1 MKLKALSI
9 LSAFLMVLGS
19 CNDEQV
25 VKVVENPVRTG
36 EEINFGSY
44 LPDQSKI
51 ETRTFYGDA
60 VETGGLYN
68 NGYFPVY
75 WEDGDQITILCP
87 EASNG
92 TRVDYEITPME
103 GNEYTSTDVT
113 KVDQDK
119 AGLQWGNADVHHFY
133 AFYPAQAVREGDDN
147 PTDGVVTVNIPAEQN
162 PVRWE
167 KDEDGTLVG
176 IGNTDYAY
184 MWAYAEVDRDTL
196 EQGTPIPLKFEP
208 MSTVLEITVNGPISG
223 KIAISSINVNSIDE
237 TGTGEA
243 NTILTGEV
251 KCDIKAATTSENH
264 QAKCE
269 AAGDMNAVR
278 NRIYISLYGAEK
290 DASGNDTYPVLEP
303 GDKLRVYAYLLPK
316 DEDILKGR
324 LQISVSPVNQANKIK
339 TLETADVKAH
349 AINRV
354 NLPALDAESASGG
367 HTDIN
372 YWMSSLDPDIYLT
385 ELSWPGSKMSMAT
398 YENDNN
404 YFLQSSSLTEQFELG
419 VRAFDL
425 QTIVRNTGNPFNPNY
440 EMYVATENQ
449 LQGTPITTLQNA
461 LKELTTCLR
470 TAKEEGKLQ
479 ETVFVNLS
487 YSVPRFKLDFGF
499 GDLGDLFRNEPEWK
513 NRLISTLNNWANE
526 EYVDVYGRK
535 EGEVVTAN
543 TTLGD
548 VAGKIVLRVHI
559 KETDAYSKFDS
570 QLPAQL
576 VCYNDPYNESPV
588 SMSWGIPETTNGL
601 QLLYQE
607 ATRIDNGGGILDLT
621 DFDGTAQT
629 KKDQVAAI
637 VQESVQ
643 QYNTNEEHNI
653 WYMMDLGGYYYAAA
667 VGGLFGERCNSV
679 GVAEDLTPHFFQYF
693 NTREQNASL
702 GTVYM
707 NFADN
712 NPDYGAKYGCDYLIQ
727 TIIDNNF
734 SFPLRTRPGT
744 SSSSRAVP
752 VQANS
757 DPNKWD

>member
-75 WEDGDQITILCP
+75 WEYGDQITILCP

-92 TRVDYEITPME
+92 TRVDYKIIPME

-119 AGLQWGNADVHHFY
+119 AGLQWGSADVHHFY

-223 KIAISSINVNSIDE
+223 RMAISSINVNSIDE

-290 DASGNDTYPVLEP
+290 DASENDTYPVLEP

-354 NLPALDAESASGG
+354 NLPALDAASASGVQ
-367 HTDIN
+367 TDIN

-385 ELSWPGSKMSMAT
+385 ELSWPGSKSSMAT
-398 YENDNN
+398 VSYNNN
-404 YFLQSSSLTEQFELG
+404 YYMQSSSLTDQFNLG
-419 VRAFDL
+419 IRAFDL
-425 QTIVRNTGNPFNPNY
+425 QTKAYRESIFSNY
-440 EMYVATENQ
+440 ERIDVTIETQ
-449 LQGTPITTLQNA
+449 LNTASITPLKNA
-461 LKELTTCLR
+461 LAELAECLQK
-470 TAKEEGKLQ
+470 AEDANKKQ
-479 ETVFVNLS
+479 ESVFVNIS
-487 YSVPRFKLDFGF
+487 YAAPKV
-499 GDLGDLFRNEPEWK
+499 LGEVL
-513 NRLISTLNNWANE
+513 ANE
-526 EYVDVYGRK
+526 DNWRDNLIRFFNDWTNNRVYT
-535 EGEVVTAN
+535 GEINAN
-543 TTLGD
+543 TTLKD
-548 VAGKIVLRVHI
+548 VAGKIVLRI
-559 KETDAYSKFDS
+559 KVKDENVYNGFNTR
-570 QLPAQL
+570 LPAQL
-576 VCYNDPYNESPV
+576 VSYNQPCAIMDDVTTLAP
-588 SMSWGIPETTNGL
+588 MSWGTAANVNGL
-601 QLLYQE
+601 QLLYQD
-607 ATRIDNGGGILDLT
+607 ASRLDDGGGIFDLT
-621 DFDGTAQT
+621 TFDGTINS
-629 KKDQVAAI
+629 KKEQVQAI
-637 VQESVQ
+637 VEASVQ
-643 QYNTNEEHNI
+643 HYNANQAHNI
-653 WYMMDLGGYYYAAA
+653 WYMMDLGGYFYSSNI
-667 VGGLFGERCNSV
+667 GGLFGEHYNSE
-679 GVAEDLTPHFFQYF
+679 GVSEQLTPHFFQYF
-693 NTREQNASL
+693 NTRKQNASL
-702 GTVYM
+702 GTVFM

-712 NPDYGAKYGCDYLIQ
+712 LQDYGAKYGCDYLIQ

-744 SSSSRAVP
+744 STYSRAVP
-752 VQANS
+752 VKINS

>member
-75 WEDGDQITILCP
+75 WEYGDQITILCP

-92 TRVDYEITPME
+92 TRVDYKIIPME

-119 AGLQWGNADVHHFY
+119 AGLQWGSADVHHFY

-385 ELSWPGSKMSMAT
+385 ELSWPGSKMSAIT
-398 YENDNN
+398 YEKGVDDV
-404 YFLQSSSLTEQFELG
+404 FLIGEVHNGYTQRTTLTEQFELG
-419 VRAFDL
+419 VRAFDFPTVYSSYPN
-425 QTIVRNTGNPFNPNY
+425 TIELGRETY
-440 EMYVATENQ
+440 LASTESI
-449 LQGTPITTLQNA
+449 GTTLKAA
-461 LKELTTCLR
+461 LDELATCLTKAE
-470 TAKEEGKLQ
+470 TAGKKQ
-479 ETVFVNLS
+479 EAVFVNISYAASRFILS
-487 YSVPRFKLDFGF
+487 WDRESQWLTTLMNTYD
-499 GDLGDLFRNEPEWK
+499 DWK
-513 NRLISTLNNWANE
+513 NDKIYTSEVNN
-526 EYVDVYGRK
+526 
-535 EGEVVTAN
+535 N

-548 VAGKIVLRVHI
+548 VAGKIILRVHI
-559 KETDAYSKFDS
+559 KGEDTFNQFTT
-570 QLPAQL
+570 QLPVQL
-576 VCYNDPYNESPV
+576 ACYSDPFSLTTVP
-588 SMSWGIPETTNGL
+588 MSWGTASNTNGL
-601 QLLYQE
+601 QLLYEDQ
-607 ATRIDNGGGILDLT
+607 TRLNNGGALNLT
-621 DFDGTAQT
+621 GNDGTPDE
-629 KKDQVAAI
+629 KKANVAAV
-637 VQESVQ
+637 VQESVA
-643 QYNTNEEHNI
+643 QYINNQDHNI
-653 WYMMDLGGYYYAAA
+653 WYLIDLGGFYTTTFLTISIYNGEAA
-667 VGGLFGERCNSV
+667 
-679 GVAEDLTPHFFQYF
+679 AEDLTPHFFQYF

-707 NFADN
+707 NFADD

-744 SSSSRAVP
+744 STYSRAVP
-752 VQANS
+752 VKINS

>member
-92 TRVDYEITPME
+92 TRVDYKITPME

-251 KCDIKAATTSENH
+251 KCDIKAATTSENN

-385 ELSWPGSKMSMAT
+385 ELSWPEKGVDDVLFIGEVHNGYT
-398 YENDNN
+398 
-404 YFLQSSSLTEQFELG
+404 QRTTLTEQFELG
-419 VRAFDL
+419 VRAFDFPTVYSSYPN
-425 QTIVRNTGNPFNPNY
+425 TIIELGRETFL
-440 EMYVATENQ
+440 ASTESI
-449 LQGTPITTLQNA
+449 GTTLKAA
-461 LKELTTCLR
+461 LDELATCLTKAE
-470 TAKEEGKLQ
+470 TAGKKQ
-479 ETVFVNLS
+479 EAVFVNISYAASRFILS
-487 YSVPRFKLDFGF
+487 WDRESQWLTTLMNTYD
-499 GDLGDLFRNEPEWK
+499 DWK
-513 NRLISTLNNWANE
+513 NNKIYTSEVNN
-526 EYVDVYGRK
+526 
-535 EGEVVTAN
+535 N

-548 VAGKIVLRVHI
+548 VAGKIILRVHI
-559 KETDAYSKFDS
+559 KGEDTFNQFTT
-570 QLPAQL
+570 QLPVQL
-576 VCYNDPYNESPV
+576 ACYSDPFSLTTVP
-588 SMSWGIPETTNGL
+588 MSWGTASNTNGL
-601 QLLYQE
+601 QLLYEDQ
-607 ATRIDNGGGILDLT
+607 TRLNNGGALDLT
-621 DFDGTAQT
+621 GNDGTPDE
-629 KKDQVAAI
+629 KKANVAAV
-637 VQESVQ
+637 VQESVA
-643 QYNTNEEHNI
+643 QYINNQDHNI
-653 WYMMDLGGYYYAAA
+653 WYLIDLGGFYTTTFLTISIYNGETAA
-667 VGGLFGERCNSV
+667 E
-679 GVAEDLTPHFFQYF
+679 ELTPYFFEFF

-702 GTVYM
+702 GVVYM

-712 NPDYGAKYGCDYLIQ
+712 LQDYGAKYGCDYLIQ